1 MARIRTIKPEFWT
14 SEQVVEC
21 STIARLMFIGIWN
34 FCDDG
39 GVHPASPKRLK
50 MEVFPGDDFT
60 INDIEQFVAE
70 LMVNKLVVEFS
81 HDGKTYWQ
89 VTGWK
94 KHQKIDRPT
103 YRYPQPQSE
112 TPKDQKPNSE
122 QGKAEVDPRKNQ
134 RGLDDNST
142 SNNRDLDEFSPP
154 EGNGKEGNGKDK
166 KISGTRF
173 TPPSVDEV
181 SSYCH
186 ERKNG
191 INPQQF
197 VDHYETNGWMRGK
210 TKIKDWK
217 ACVRTWEQ
225 NSQPTGKEAKTLT
238 TGVYY

>member
-1 MARIRTIKPEFWT
+1 MPRIRTTKVEFWT
-14 SEQVVEC
+14 SEQIVEC
-21 STIARLMFIGIWN
+21 SPIARLMFIGMWN

-39 GVHPASPKRLK
+39 GVHPASLRRLK
-50 MEVFPGDDFT
+50 MEVFPGDDLT
-60 INDIEQFVAE
+60 TKDIEKLIAE
-70 LMVNKLVVEFS
+70 LVDNGLLLEFS
-81 HDGKTYWQ
+81 HGGKQYWA

-103 YRYPQPQSE
+103 IRHPQPQSE
-112 TPKDQKPNSE
+112 AQKAPKPNSE
-122 QGKAEVDPRKNQ
+122 QGKAEVGPGKNQ
-134 RGLDDNST
+134 
-142 SNNRDLDEFSPP
+142 RDLDEQSTSNQRDLDEPSPP
-154 EGNGKEGNGKDK
+154 ERRGAEWKGRDK

-173 TPPSVDEV
+173 IPPSVDEV
-181 SSYCH
+181 SNYCR

-225 NSQPTGKEAKTLT
+225 NSQSTGKEAKTLT